1 MFDCKDIGIRKSEF
15 VTKNQFLCNKY
26 KNKKYPICKK
36 KSEIKD
42 KHSPNLQFLLNISD
56 FLIRDTIDFCFRD
69 MATLYQLIDFQRS

>member
-42 KHSPNLQFLLNISD
+42 KHWPNFTIFVEYKRFSDKGYNRLLLSRYGNFVSVN
-56 FLIRDTIDFCFRD
+56 
-69 MATLYQLIDFQRS
+69 

>member
-36 KSEIKD
+36 NQKLKTSICLT
-42 KHSPNLQFLLNISD
+42 LQFLLNISD